1 MALYIKWVSRK
12 SPRPPY
18 NSISYPIAYSQGSV
32 SAEDFMEDMVH
43 NTTLSKQEA
52 RMAIDYFL
60 EAIPRYLAIGNSIQL
75 GKMGFL
81 KAVINSEG
89 SESPDEA
96 LPSKIK
102 KKRVVF
108 MPGKELRQQMN
119 NISVRNVDSRM
130 GQ

>member
-1 MALYIKWVSRK
+1 
-12 SPRPPY
+12 
-18 NSISYPIAYSQGSV
+18 
-32 SAEDFMEDMVH
+32 MEDMVH